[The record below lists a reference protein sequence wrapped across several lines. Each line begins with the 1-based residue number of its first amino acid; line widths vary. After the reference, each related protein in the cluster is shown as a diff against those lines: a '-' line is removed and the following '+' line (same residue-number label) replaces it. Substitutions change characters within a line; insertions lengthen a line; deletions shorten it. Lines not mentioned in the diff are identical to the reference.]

1 MITTWQI
8 VIRLIVSLI
17 FGIILGTFLKKEKFF
32 SFKIYPLF
40 SLVSTFMALLLLEIL
55 LNVYSKVE
63 LALLPAA
70 FVLGIF
76 ILSKTILKLNE
87 KIDETIFNLTGLLLT
102 ILVGLSLGFGFYR
115 PAIFATLLALIFI
128 TFLPTI
134 EDFTKKIWPRK

>member
-1 MITTWQI
+1 MLTTGQI

-17 FGIILGTFLKKEKFF
+17 FGIILGAFLKKEKFF

-40 SLVSTFMALLLLEIL
+40 SLVSTFMAILLLEIL

-70 FVLGIF
+70 FILGIF

-87 KIDETIFNLTGLLLT
+87 RIDETIFNITGILLT
-102 ILVGLSLGFGFYR
+102 SLVGLSLGFGFYR
-115 PAIFATLLALIFI
+115 PAIFGTLLALIFI

-134 EDFTKKIWPRK
+134 ENLIKRIWPLK